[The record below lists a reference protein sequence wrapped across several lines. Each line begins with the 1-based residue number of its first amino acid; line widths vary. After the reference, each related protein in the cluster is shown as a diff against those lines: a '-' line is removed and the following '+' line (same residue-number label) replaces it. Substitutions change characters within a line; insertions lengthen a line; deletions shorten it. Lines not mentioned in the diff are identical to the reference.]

1 MLFISLTYYYYT
13 IFFINICRDY
23 RLYHTYYTDYAIKRY
38 IRRWIWIWIGLVLV
52 QISPWFSS
60 YKTSFLDSA
69 QMLSRVIFPLT
80 SAPRT
85 VLCRGPP
92 AWLTG
97 RWFHFNLG
105 PKPPVDPVLTRASQA
120 LTSSRPTNRDESW
133 HVSAH
138 THSLPAQH
146 LFDWMDQIFQFW
158 KRICVIKTTWWQYY
172 VFMQCYSY

>member
-1 MLFISLTYYYYT
+1 
-13 IFFINICRDY
+13 
-23 RLYHTYYTDYAIKRY
+23 
-38 IRRWIWIWIGLVLV
+38 
-52 QISPWFSS
+52 
-60 YKTSFLDSA
+60 
-69 QMLSRVIFPLT
+69 MLSRVIFPLT
-80 SAPRT
+80 SAPHT

-120 LTSSRPTNRDESW
+120 LSASRPTNRDESW
-133 HVSAH
+133 HVSAR

-146 LFDWMDQIFQFW
+146 LFDWMYQIFQFW

-172 VFMQCYSY
+172 IFMQWYSYWVIFNFAFLKKHLSQWLHSRMIISWSIKSTFIPMQKPEQMW